1 MAYTTIDDPEQYF
14 QTVLYT
20 GNSSSQSITFDGD
33 SNLQPNFV
41 WTKRRNGTGSHRL
54 VDTVRGI
61 GKAMYSNGND
71 AEASETNYAS
81 FDSDGFSFSGD
92 TSVNENT
99 HTYVSW
105 AWKED
110 TTAGFDIVTYTGA
123 SGDQTFAHS
132 LGVAPEWY
140 LVKERGNANSWV
152 VNHIG
157 LANQT
162 NAYLLLNTSDAAGT
176 DSWFN
181 STAPSSSVVHAND
194 GDSPTNRNGGTY
206 VMYLWRSVKGFS
218 KFGSYTGNGNANGT
232 FIYTGFRPAWVM
244 IKSTGLNSWEILDN
258 KRNPTNVMGKS
269 IFPDG
274 VNPYDYTDRIDI
286 LSNGFKTRT
295 NSSGVNGSGVSYI
308 YMAFAESP
316 FVNSNGVPTN
326 AR

>member
-1 MAYTTIDDPEQYF
+1 M
-14 QTVLYT
+14 LY
-20 GNSSSQSITFDGD
+20 D
-33 SNLQPNFV
+33 SV
-41 WTKRRNGTGSHRL
+41 RGGTKRMFSNSNAAEGTESQ
-54 VDTVRGI
+54 GI
-61 GKAMYSNGND
+61 Q
-71 AEASETNYAS
+71 S
-81 FDSDGFSFSGD
+81 FDSDGFTTGTHRATGGD
-92 TSVNENT
+92 ASNKMVAWN
-99 HTYVSW
+99 
-105 AWKED
+105 WKESA
-110 TTAGFDIVTYTGA
+110 TAGFDIVSYTGA

-132 LGVAPEWY
+132 LGAAPEWY

-162 NAYLLLNTSDAAGT
+162 NAYLLLNTNDAAGT

-181 STAPSSSVVHAND
+181 STAPTSSVVSAND

-206 VMYLWRSVKGFS
+206 IMYLWRSVKGFS

>member
-1 MAYTTIDDPEQYF
+1 MAYTTIDDPAQYF
-14 QTVLYT
+14 NTAIWT
-20 GNSSSQSITFDGD
+20 GTGD
-33 SNLQPNFV
+33 STTAVTGVGHQPDFIWIKNRDV
-41 WTKRRNGTGSHRL
+41 GDDHMLYDSVRGGTKRMFSNSNAAEGTESQ
-54 VDTVRGI
+54 GI
-61 GKAMYSNGND
+61 Q
-71 AEASETNYAS
+71 S
-81 FDSDGFSFSGD
+81 FDSDGFTTGTHRATGGD
-92 TSVNENT
+92 ASNKMVAWN
-99 HTYVSW
+99 
-105 AWKED
+105 WKESA
-110 TTAGFDIVTYTGA
+110 TAGFDIVSYTGA

-132 LGVAPEWY
+132 LGAAPEWY

-162 NAYLLLNTSDAAGT
+162 NAYLLLNTNDAAGT

-181 STAPSSSVVHAND
+181 STAPTSSVVSAND

-206 VMYLWRSVKGFS
+206 TMYLWRSVKGFS